1 MSGRNRL
8 AELGVRTF
16 DLIHQIN
23 QGTAYRSL
31 PTSNTVK
38 QRQEFGT
45 TITNLLNTIHQIDDN
60 ITIISKLHE
69 KVLVEISS
77 TEAARYSD
85 EVNQMSEE
93 TKDLMNQVRSS
104 LNYIVQETC
113 RNGGDQFESRKAQ
126 QNNVIMKLQDCANRF
141 GKMQQNAKSQYK
153 RRVEPRPDASDA
165 DIQRAVE
172 DHSGGS
178 VFAQQ
183 MLNSRINAQKKTLHD
198 VQSRHLEMHK
208 LEKSIEELATLY
220 QEMQTM
226 LNMQQE
232 VINTIDV
239 HIDEANV
246 NVERGGEVI
255 TETIV
260 IAKAYRRKMWYIS
273 MFIAFIVI
281 IVILLIYLQTQKSEP
296 PK

>member
-8 AELGVRTF
+8 AELG
-16 DLIHQIN
+16 IN

-153 RRVEPRPDASDA
+153 RRVERELKIARPDASDA

-183 MLNSRINAQKKTLHD
+183 MLNSRINAQTKTLYD